1 MKTIT
6 KFIYLGFAML
16 ALACGSIAF
25 AQVQFAPVTPAS
37 SAAKAA
43 AQGPAPVGAV
53 SETVA
58 FASGS
63 RWHLTVNAVNRFGLI
78 ITGASFQK
86 SPTSP
91 FIFVLFDGR
100 LAEIFV
106 PYHDGVNRFR
116 DISFYN
122 FPTFPL
128 DPADFPPLNDA
139 NGKPTRQIIG
149 VDKKIC
155 KQVRDYL
162 AWMNGLGRDTPL
174 VRYGQEVVYFSVL
187 KAGNYAYIMEWTF
200 RDDGTILVRA
210 GSTGPKFDA
219 GSESTLGHMHNFTW
233 RLDID
238 LNGANANSAYLTS
251 HDEIFSPTSPSTA
264 KDQKI
269 LIPMEASFVWDPEH
283 FNTLEIRAA
292 GLKNGKN
299 HDTAYELVPMR
310 TGTARH
316 SEPWTKA
323 DFWVTGYQPS
333 QILAVNSI
341 TQSLPDYITGQP
353 TINKDLVI
361 WYTGS
366 EHHEGRGV
374 GGNMDVQNS
383 RDEDFNT
390 VPVIWT
396 GFELDPQN
404 LFDRTPF
411 YPCTNVGCG

>member
-6 KFIYLGFAML
+6 KFILGLPML
-16 ALACGSIAF
+16 ALACGSIAS
-25 AQVQFAPVTPAS
+25 AQIPLEPLIPPD
-37 SAAKAA
+37 SAAKRAA
-43 AQGPAPVGAV
+43 HPLIGGGDHVT
-53 SETVA
+53 ETVA
-58 FASGS
+58 FPSGS
-63 RWHLTVNAVNRFGLI
+63 KWHLTVNAVSKYGLV
-78 ITGASFQK
+78 ITDASFQK

-91 FIFVLFDGR
+91 YLYVLFDGR

-116 DISFYN
+116 DISFYT
-122 FPTFPL
+122 FPTFTL

-155 KQVRDYL
+155 KEVRDYL
-162 AWMNGLGRDTPL
+162 AWMNGLGRDIPL

-200 RDDGTILVRA
+200 RDDGTIGVRA

-219 GSESTLGHMHNFTW
+219 GTPESSLGHMHNFTW

-251 HDEIFSPTSPSTA
+251 HLENLTVPRSTA
-264 KDQKI
+264 TDNKE
-269 LIPMEASFVWDPEH
+269 LIPIEASFVWDPEH

-299 HDTAYELVPMR
+299 HDTAYDLVPMR

-333 QILAVNSI
+333 QILAVNSL
-341 TQSLPDYITGQP
+341 TQSLPNYITGQP

-366 EHHEGRGV
+366 EHHET
-374 GGNMDVQNS
+374 NS

-396 GFELDPQN
+396 GFELEPQN

-411 YPCTNVGCG
+411 YPCTDVGCG